1 MKKVDAGTKN
11 IGFYAAMAA
20 SYTAALPMV
29 NGALMQLFLA
39 DKGLS
44 TVQIGTFATVVQMST
59 LLGTMLFSK
68 IVDKNGNP
76 KRFTG
81 LVLLGQML
89 LSLCYLLI
97 AKAQFSAK
105 TVLVMAAILAAMI
118 TGLAALK
125 GILDYKLPY
134 QIIPLEK
141 YGNMIFFNSAING
154 VVGIGLSFC
163 FSQIIAVKLGGEP
176 YLWCMMLAS
185 TLLLVSCIS
194 CLSMKPVE
202 GSGTLIRK
210 NAMSTK
216 QLLEMFRSPK
226 FKAIILP
233 TLLRGVTFGITGS
246 MVLIMLNLGYSDA
259 DASKL
264 PIVTAC
270 GCLQAAG
277 IHHFL
282 SHKIKMPSIGTVGSI
297 LLLSVLF
304 LPRGNRVLF
313 YFLYLLVY
321 TGQMLIDCT
330 IPIMVIHIV
339 DPQIAGAYNA
349 WRNTLLFL
357 VSTSS
362 TYVTAV
368 LLEKGHTVVVLIA
381 CAVGYSMGMI
391 LHKRMYYRFTDNPR

>member
-1 MKKVDAGTKN
+1 MKIVDAGSRN

-20 SYTAALPMV
+20 SYTAALPMI

-44 TVQIGTFATVVQMST
+44 TVQIGTFATVVQLST
-59 LLGTMLFSK
+59 LLGTMVFSK
-68 IVDKNGNP
+68 TADKSENP

-81 LVLLGQML
+81 LVLLGQMV
-89 LSLCYLLI
+89 LSLCYLVI
-97 AKAQFSAK
+97 AKTQLPANS
-105 TVLVMAAILAAMI
+105 VLILTSGLAAVI

-134 QIIPLEK
+134 QIVPLDK

-163 FSQIIAVKLGGEP
+163 FSRIIAVKLGGEP
-176 YLWCMMLAS
+176 YIWCMVLAS
-185 TLLLVSCIS
+185 ALLLVSCIS
-194 CLSMKPVE
+194 CLSMKPIE
-202 GSGTLIRK
+202 GSGALIRRHT
-210 NAMSTK
+210 MTLK

-246 MVLIMLNLGYSDA
+246 MVLIMLNLGYTDA

-264 PIVTAC
+264 PIITAC
-270 GCLQAAG
+270 GCLLAAG

-282 SHKIKMPSIGTVGSI
+282 SHRFKMPSIGTVGSI

-304 LPRGNRVLF
+304 LPRDNKVLF

-357 VSTSS
+357 VSTVS

-368 LLEKGHTVVVLIA
+368 LLEKGLTAVVLVA
-381 CAVGYSMGMI
+381 CAVGYSLGMI